1 MKKILLV
8 SILSIGIASCQQ
20 CVLWPA
26 PVEELSENI
35 LHEAAELHFEKQPV
49 NDYNLNGAKDFY
61 PVGNKVVMSTV
72 EKSGRSSFVYIYDMG
87 KNSIVD
93 SLMTKGRGPGEALSC
108 MTSICGNTILFSD
121 YVKHELLWCDL
132 DSLVNGKKINKLDYN
147 EQSKIGTLCPSPNG
161 IIYEEPYCS
170 KEFVGRYAEHYPR
183 LNYYSEI
190 SAGNAMSGGECVCRN
205 VSQGTI
211 QINPSKNRIVYMSK
225 NDDIMEIY
233 DNALNPKKRIIGP
246 RLFDLKYGGEEKD
259 PAAKGEITYTYLRSC
274 SDENYYYAAYL
285 GQVFPV
291 AFFSGSSIY
300 NLDTS
305 FVMQFDWDGT
315 LVKCYRLPF
324 VPRSLFVKDG
334 KMHITAI
341 DEDGGFSLYSAV
353 LPEVK

>member
-132 DSLVNGKKINKLDYN
+132 DSLVNGSNLNIFGYGNTPL
-147 EQSKIGTLCPSPNG
+147 STFCPIQGG
-161 IIYEEPYCS
+161 IIYEEPFCNQ
-170 KEFVGRYAEHYPR
+170 EFVGIYTEHYPR
-183 LNYYSEI
+183 LKCLIKDNKLELSPSKYRCH
-190 SAGNAMSGGECVCRN
+190 NM
-205 VSQGTI
+205 SQGSV
-211 QINPSKNRIVYMSK
+211 QVNKQKDRVVYVSY
-225 NDDIMEIY
+225 NDDIIEIY
-233 DNALNPKKRIIGP
+233 DYLLHPRRRIIGP
-246 RLFDLKYGGEEKD
+246 ILFDIKYGGTED
-259 PAAKGEITYTYLRSC
+259 NPAFKGVAPYSYLWSC
-274 SDENYYYAAYL
+274 SDDKYFYVSYL
-285 GQVFPV
+285 GQTFTVSFLSSNSI
-291 AFFSGSSIY
+291 FSLNFSYI
-300 NLDTS
+300 
-305 FVMQFDWDGT
+305 MQFDWEGN
-315 LVKCYRLPF
+315 LMKCYRLPY

-341 DEDGGFSLYSAV
+341 DEDGGFSLYSTL
-353 LPEVK
+353 LPEVQ